1 MWMDLG
7 KHVNTNPTNGYKK
20 LKKKIVIFTL
30 RDRSTSLDNE
40 KHASSFYMSKLW
52 KRLERLNCHDRE
64 HKTGP
69 KFLTKVKEIVTLQ
82 QRFHNFKMSYIPRGQ
97 NDIVDCLTKIIV
109 FKLGPDQWSDMVKLQ
124 TKHESGL
131 VNVKFQLKL
140 NRRKTHI

>member
-1 MWMDLG
+1 
-7 KHVNTNPTNGYKK
+7 
-20 LKKKIVIFTL
+20 
-30 RDRSTSLDNE
+30 
-40 KHASSFYMSKLW
+40 
-52 KRLERLNCHDRE
+52 
-64 HKTGP
+64 
-69 KFLTKVKEIVTLQ
+69 
-82 QRFHNFKMSYIPRGQ
+82 MSYIPRGQ